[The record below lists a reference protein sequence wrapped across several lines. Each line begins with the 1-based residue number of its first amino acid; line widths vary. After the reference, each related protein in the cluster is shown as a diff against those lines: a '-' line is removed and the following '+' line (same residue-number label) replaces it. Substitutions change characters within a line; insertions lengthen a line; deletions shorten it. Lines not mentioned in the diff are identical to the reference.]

1 MANNHKS
8 LVTQIQADEKVLNA
22 NQRAMEK
29 VKLHYQCKCAHRD
42 PNGSFALNTP
52 GQNSKKSQFTG
63 APLYMCRVCKKSLDI
78 SNIPEEKFNE
88 AMAIIDS
95 VCDLSKMYLNL
106 STEKDLDLLKDIAKL
121 QYKINNMVPDM
132 YKTIRKGGNKKKNKN
147 NNPMS
152 GMIEVGR

>member
-1 MANNHKS
+1 
-8 LVTQIQADEKVLNA
+8 
-22 NQRAMEK
+22 
-29 VKLHYQCKCAHRD
+29 
-42 PNGSFALNTP
+42 
-52 GQNSKKSQFTG
+52 
-63 APLYMCRVCKKSLDI
+63 MCRVCKKSLDI
-78 SNIPEEKFNE
+78 SNIPEEKFAE
-88 AMAIIDS
+88 ALAIIDS

-121 QYKINNMVPDM
+121 QYKINNMLPDM